1 MAHTT
6 RRWQGLGVVPREV
19 PGHLAYL
26 AAQTVLGWVS
36 LIAVVALPLFP
47 LWANA
52 AAKLEVGLHRAGL
65 AAEPSSSRPTFD
77 VWRAMTYAVTS
88 IPVALI
94 GTVVWVMLVA
104 AGGVVVQAPARVLTG
119 QPVLGGA
126 SGPTGPTAAVVA
138 STLAVALLVVTAWVG
153 AVIGRAAS
161 EIAART
167 LWSREDVLQGHIDEL
182 AQRQALRDEVAAAER
197 VRLERTLHDG
207 AQLHLAATAMH
218 LGMLELA
225 AGKVTDPATKS
236 QLLEHLKAAR
246 EENERAIDDVRS
258 VASGLRPDAPASLT
272 SSLTSSLTEL
282 ADELPVSGTA
292 DIDLPPLPTETES
305 ALLLIAK
312 EAVTN
317 ALRHSGCSSISITA
331 RYCGDQIVLTV
342 RDDGAGGVDPGRG
355 TGVTGMRARAQSLD
369 GDLAIISPAGGPTTV
384 RTTIPCPA
392 PGKELS

>member
-36 LIAVVALPLFP
+36 LMAVIALPLFP

-52 AAKLEVGLHRAGL
+52 AAKCEVGLHRAGL
-65 AAEPSSSRPTFD
+65 VAEPSASRPTVG
-77 VWRAMTYAVTS
+77 VWRAMTYALTS

-94 GTVVWVMLVA
+94 GTVVWVVLVA

-119 QPVLGGA
+119 QPILGGA
-126 SGPTGPTAAVVA
+126 SGPAGPTAAVVA
-138 STLAVALLVVTAWVG
+138 STLAVALLVVTAWVA
-153 AVIGRAAS
+153 AVVGRAAS

-197 VRLERTLHDG
+197 IRLERTLHDG

-225 AGKVTDPATKS
+225 AGKVDDPATKLR
-236 QLLEHLKAAR
+236 LLEHLKAAR
-246 EENERAIDDVRS
+246 EENERAIDDVRL

-272 SSLTSSLTEL
+272 SSLTEL
-282 ADELPVSGTA
+282 AGQLPVSGTA
-292 DIDLPPLPTETES
+292 DIDLPSLPAETES

-317 ALRHSGCSSISITA
+317 ALRHSGCSSMSITA
-331 RYCGDQIVLTV
+331 RHCGDQIVLII

-369 GDLAIISPAGGPTTV
+369 GELAIISPSGGPTTV
-384 RTTIPCPA
+384 RTTIPFPA
-392 PGKELS
+392 PGKEAL